1 MEQILEE
8 ELGMLSASYLERMS
22 KEMLLS
28 KMAAVGVSTPNDKME
43 KAPRGLRSNSH
54 LLVSLMVKG

>member
-43 KAPRGLRSNSH
+43 RPLED
-54 LLVSLMVKG
+54 

>member
-1 MEQILEE
+1 MEQILEV

-28 KMAAVGVSTPNDKME
+28 KMVASGCFYP
-43 KAPRGLRSNSH
+43 
-54 LLVSLMVKG
+54 